1 MVHRRDLIV
10 LVLLSGPLLAQSD
23 SALFQDP
30 RVQRILRLESKGRHQ
45 AACEAYDEL
54 AADTAFRSL
63 ALRQKGTCLALHQG
77 RPVEAMAI
85 YDAAIAWAP
94 RDPANYVERA
104 MFNQEMNMPG
114 NAVTDMRMAIS
125 LATDPRQRSIYL
137 SDLASAYAHM
147 RRWKEGLDVLD
158 TARALDSTDI
168 GVLVNRSLALDE
180 LGRHREALAEL
191 LRADSLYPRDAL
203 IYNNLGYHYTRR
215 DDHQGSLIW
224 YRRAVEVQ
232 PDSPYALN
240 NLGYAELRAGDREA
254 ALRLVQR
261 SIEIDP
267 GNSYAYRNLGHV
279 WKEKGDLAKA
289 CEAYERA
296 LQLGFGM
303 RYGPEVKQ
311 MKDTYCR

>member
-45 AACEAYDEL
+45 ATSEAYDEL

-63 ALRQKGTCLALHQG
+63 ALRRKGTCLALHQG
-77 RPVEAMAI
+77 
-85 YDAAIAWAP
+85 
-94 RDPANYVERA
+94 
-104 MFNQEMNMPG
+104 
-114 NAVTDMRMAIS
+114 
-125 LATDPRQRSIYL
+125 
-137 SDLASAYAHM
+137 
-147 RRWKEGLDVLD
+147 
-158 TARALDSTDI
+158 
-168 GVLVNRSLALDE
+168 
-180 LGRHREALAEL
+180 
-191 LRADSLYPRDAL
+191 
-203 IYNNLGYHYTRR
+203 
-215 DDHQGSLIW
+215 
-224 YRRAVEVQ
+224 RAVEVQ

-279 WKEKGDLAKA
+279 WKEMGDLAKA